1 MASAKEVIVLL
12 GPPGAGKG
20 THGQRWAEEK
30 GWRYAATGDLL
41 REAVQQQTP
50 LGLQAKAY
58 MEKGL
63 LVPDEVMH
71 GLVEEVLKRA
81 DRPVLLD
88 GYPRTLEQAQVL
100 EEMAQRLGWRV
111 SKAVLMTL
119 SDDEVVERLSAR
131 RVCPNC
137 QSIYNLKSK
146 PPKEDERCDNCG
158 SLLIQR
164 DDDKPE
170 VIRRRLAV
178 YHEQT
183 APVIDFYRAKGV
195 LAEVCT
201 SGAPEEVY
209 QRLSK
214 VMTA

>member
-1 MASAKEVIVLL
+1 MASTKEVIVLL

-30 GWRYAATGDLL
+30 GWHYAATGDLL

-58 MEKGL
+58 MERGL

-71 GLVEEVLKRA
+71 GIVEEVLKRA

-88 GYPRTLEQAQVL
+88 GYPRTPEQAKVL
-100 EEMAQRLGWRV
+100 DEMTQRLGWQV
-111 SKAVLMTL
+111 SKAVLLTL
-119 SDDEVVERLSAR
+119 SDDEIVERLSAR

-195 LAEVCT
+195 LVEVCT
-201 SGAPEEVY
+201 SGTPEEVY